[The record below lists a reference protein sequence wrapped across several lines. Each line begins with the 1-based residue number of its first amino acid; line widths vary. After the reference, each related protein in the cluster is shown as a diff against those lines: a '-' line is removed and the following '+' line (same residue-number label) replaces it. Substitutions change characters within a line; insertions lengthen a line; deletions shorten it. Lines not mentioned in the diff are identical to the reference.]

1 MTNSKKGLSNMGLEI
16 LVPHVYPV
24 NLEEWG
30 INKDFQEP
38 EATTEAFNKAFT
50 YAKNMGYFEV
60 WVPPGNFLIDGVN
73 ESNVYATENGGGIH
87 LHSNTHYKLN
97 PESVFK
103 INANDAQGYS
113 VFYIGL
119 AYNVTLEGGQ
129 LIGDRHEHDYSTV
142 TQNRNTHEFGFGV
155 NVHGSERVNIINVR
169 SRDMT
174 GDNILITNKGNM
186 NYPGQTYIP
195 SKNVTVDNCYLET
208 ARRNNLSAVGC
219 DGVLI
224 NNCDFIAAGG
234 DVIGPQLGIDF
245 EGYAEN
251 GIKYA
256 HPYNLQLK
264 NSRFR
269 DNGRGCFTAH
279 AVGKAII
286 SENFF
291 DDRVSYGFGT
301 DISIVDNHIINDG
314 EVRDLAIDSIQPPSY
329 DNANRVKI
337 AGNKIK
343 GFKKGMTI
351 RGKEIDVTD
360 NDLNNITETG
370 IHVYLAEEITLNE
383 NRVNSDCVP
392 LNIQISKKVNV
403 SDNTFKGG
411 AEKYGVIVSG
421 EVEDI
426 SFKDNHIEAG
436 GGINAGSAK
445 NVRILSKNEI
455 FVKGKL
461 NALRNNPGSTV
472 KVNGLNIY
480 DPAAYPMELDGS
492 AGTLD
497 IKNVSIYGCKAFI
510 AINIKN
516 GRRHKIKNND
526 IVFEREKN
534 GGYGVYLSGT
544 ERTKLTDNDVSTS
557 NDFAIEAPFHTE
569 GSMYSTIMYNYYDSG
584 VIKNNGTDRVEAND
598 LI

>member
-1 MTNSKKGLSNMGLEI
+1 MGAEI
-16 LVPHVYPV
+16 LLPMVYPL

-30 INKDFQEP
+30 INKEFQEP
-38 EATTEAFNKAFT
+38 EETTAAFNKAFE
-50 YAKNMGYFEV
+50 YAKSMGYFKIL
-60 WVPPGNFLIDGVN
+60 VPPGNFLIDGVN
-73 ESNVYATENGGGIH
+73 ESNIYATENGGGIR
-87 LHSNTHYKLN
+87 LHSNTHYLLH

-129 LIGDRHEHDYSTV
+129 LIGDRHEHDYSTS

-195 SKNVTVDNCYLET
+195 SKNVTVENCYLET

-224 NNCDFIAAGG
+224 DNCDFIAAGG
-234 DVIGPQLGIDF
+234 DTIGPQLGIDF

-251 GIKYA
+251 GVKYA
-256 HPYNLQLK
+256 HPYNLQVK
-264 NSRFR
+264 DSRFKN
-269 DNGRGCFTAH
+269 NGRGCFTAH

-286 SENFF
+286 SKNFF

-314 EVRDLAIDSIQPPSY
+314 EVRPLAIDSIQPPSY

-337 AGNKIK
+337 SGNTIK

-351 RGKEIDVTD
+351 RGKEVDVID
-360 NDLNNITETG
+360 NKLNNITDTG
-370 IHVYLAEEITLNE
+370 IHVYLAEEITVNE

-411 AEKYGVIVSG
+411 SEKYGVVISG

-436 GGINAGSAK
+436 GGIDAGVAK

-472 KVNGLNIY
+472 NVNGLNIY

-492 AGTLD
+492 AGALD

-516 GRRHKIKNND
+516 GKSHKIKNND
-526 IVFEREKN
+526 IMFNRGSN
-534 GGYGVYLSGT
+534 GGYGIHLSGT
-544 ERTKLTDNDVSTS
+544 EKAKLTNNDVRTS
-557 NDFAIEAPFHTE
+557 DGFAIGSPYHTE
-569 GSMYSTIMYNYYDSG
+569 NSTYSTVTNNYYDSG
-584 VIKNNGTDRVEAND
+584 DIKKNDTDRVEANE
-598 LI
+598 LL